1 MQAEAETQPD
11 DSTMAADNVTE
22 TDGVPVGYISKKIA
36 VEAGQDGILAGSPN
50 RIDDHENTA
59 IEDRAQSSAVDDPM
73 GRAESRQQS
82 WSEAQG
88 PNGTPSEQ

>member
-1 MQAEAETQPD
+1 MMQAEAETQPD
-11 DSTMAADNVTE
+11 DSTKAADNVTE
-22 TDGVPVGYISKKIA
+22 TDGVENCCRGR
-36 VEAGQDGILAGSPN
+36 PN

-59 IEDRAQSSAVDDPM
+59 IEDREKSSAVDDPT